1 MSLVELLEGPVDVD
15 LEEARLCLA
24 QVGKEASLVER
35 LAAELKADRIRPVEL
50 PVLLE
55 NLAARLSRLSNPQS
69 RWRGLPRVAGG

>member
-24 QVGKEASLVER
+24 Q
-35 LAAELKADRIRPVEL
+35 
-50 PVLLE
+50 
-55 NLAARLSRLSNPQS
+55 LSNPQS